1 MSGFTRTRYE
11 RNEIYIIF
19 FSCTINVQLL
29 VVEGTTVIRVEM
41 RDFRNNIFKVFI
53 PRAWRN
59 L

>member
-41 RDFRNNIFKVFI
+41 RDFPNNIFKAFI